1 MVRPQSD
8 TYDASAMAATA
19 TLASKAVSVTPGG
32 EAVSEVRIRNSGTV
46 VDQFT
51 LEVLGDASAWA
62 IVEPSVVPLFPGAEA
77 VARIRF
83 KPPKSSSVLAKAIP
97 FAVRVKSRE
106 DARASL
112 VEEGV
117 VEVGPFNDAFA
128 ELIPRTAKGRS
139 HARAQLALDN
149 RGNVRIN
156 ARLTAADPDRKLN
169 FVITPPAL
177 VAEPGTASFAS
188 VRMSPR
194 QRFLTGPPKL
204 NPYKVNVHQ
213 DGQPTITVDGTMQ
226 QEGLIPPW
234 LVPAIIGLLA
244 LLLVLAVLWFVVV
257 KPSISSAAKDA
268 VAPQQSALQQQVNTL
283 KAASPPVT
291 GGGGGA
297 AGANPV
303 KGDVWSSRL
312 AVNSN
317 ASPPQFES
325 AITVPQGG
333 GLAVTDLVFE
343 NPSGNSGT
351 LYLVRREANKPDQ
364 VLLVLRLENFRDL
377 DFHFVTP
384 TVFKE
389 GQSMTLTCK
398 PDPSGSL
405 CDASVYY
412 SGYFK
417 NPPSS

>member
-1 MVRPQSD
+1 
-8 TYDASAMAATA
+8 MAATA
-19 TLASKAVSVTPGG
+19 TLASKAVTVTPGG
-32 EAVSEVRIRNSGTV
+32 EAVTEVRIRNSGTV

-62 IVEPSVVPLFPGAEA
+62 IVEPTVVPLFPGAEA
-77 VARIRF
+77 VARVRF

-117 VEVGPFNDAFA
+117 VEVGPFNDTSA

-139 HARAQLALDN
+139 QARAQLALDN
-149 RGNVRIN
+149 RGNVRIS

-169 FVITPPAL
+169 FTITPPAL
-177 VAEPGTASFAS
+177 TVEPGTASFAS
-188 VRMSPR
+188 IRINPR

-204 NPYKVNVHQ
+204 APYKVNVHQ
-213 DGQPTITVDGTMQ
+213 DGLPTITVDGSIQ

-234 LVPAIIGLLA
+234 LLPAVIGLAA
-244 LLLVLAVLWFVVV
+244 LLLVLAILWFFIL

-268 VAPQQSALQQQVNTL
+268 VAPQTSSLQQQVNTL
-283 KAASPPVT
+283 KAANPAPAT
-291 GGGGGA
+291 GGGGA
-297 AGANPV
+297 TGANPV

-312 AVNSN
+312 AVNSK
-317 ASPPQFES
+317 ASPAQLES
-325 AITVPQGG
+325 AVTVPQGG

-343 NPSGNSGT
+343 NPNGNSGT
-351 LYLVRREANKPDQ
+351 IYLVRREANKPDQ

-384 TVFKE
+384 LVFKE
-389 GQSMTLTCK
+389 SQTMTLSCS